1 MIKSLKLKKLEI
13 KKNPLKKDEH
23 VTYRTKAEENQRK
36 TLNKQKI

>member
-13 KKNPLKKDEH
+13 KKNPLKKEDEH

-36 TLNKQKI
+36 TLKK